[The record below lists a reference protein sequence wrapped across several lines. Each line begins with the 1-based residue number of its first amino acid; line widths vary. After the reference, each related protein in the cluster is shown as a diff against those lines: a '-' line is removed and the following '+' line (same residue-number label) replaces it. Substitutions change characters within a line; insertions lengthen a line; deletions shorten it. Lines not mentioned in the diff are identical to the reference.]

1 MYCKNQEKEF
11 QNFFFKEKFSKTR
24 RNGEG
29 KAQAYLRK
37 SSRIRVA
44 TQYSEIYQRK
54 KFTRGILELKYV
66 PESARKSPF
75 RTCI

>member
-29 KAQAYLRK
+29 KAQA
-37 SSRIRVA
+37 
-44 TQYSEIYQRK
+44 
-54 KFTRGILELKYV
+54 
-66 PESARKSPF
+66 
-75 RTCI
+75 